1 MCTKKY
7 ASISGARKQINKRS
21 STDAFHHDNNK
32 LGYVCVA
39 SFQVLSWALDF
50 LNDTLGCVDYTF
62 VIFDYTFVIFDMKT
76 DNMTLYLGVG

>member
-62 VIFDYTFVIFDMKT
+62 VIFDMKT